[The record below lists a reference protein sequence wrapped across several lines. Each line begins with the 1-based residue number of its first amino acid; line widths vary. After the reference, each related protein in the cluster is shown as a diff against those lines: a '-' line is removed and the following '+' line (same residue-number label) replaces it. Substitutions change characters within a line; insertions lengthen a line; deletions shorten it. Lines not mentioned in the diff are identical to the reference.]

1 MDDKLSLLRAALGEV
16 RVKAQEEIK
25 YHTFSK
31 LGGPA
36 EFFYLATSQ
45 KELVE
50 VLNAC
55 WELKVPFFVIGS
67 GTKIMISE
75 EGLPGLVIK
84 NRSNQIK
91 MGAVKGKVS
100 KDGLGV
106 EEAQLDIDSGTIIGK
121 INEYLRNQKL
131 REIEGISSVHS
142 SLGGSIFLD
151 PTIIELA
158 EVIKVWQD
166 GEVFEIA
173 PFELKRNKHVV
184 ISIVLRVKAV

>member
-16 RVKAQEEIK
+16 RVKENEEIK

-45 KELVE
+45 KEFIE
-50 VLNAC
+50 VLNIC
-55 WELKVPFFVIGS
+55 RELKVPIFVIGS
-67 GTKIMISE
+67 GTKVMVSE
-75 EGLPGLVIK
+75 EGLKGMVIK
-84 NRSNQIK
+84 NRSTAIK

-100 KDGLGV
+100 RDGLGV
-106 EEAQLDIDSGTIIGK
+106 EEAQLDIDSGTIIGR
-121 INEYLRNQKL
+121 INEYLRTQNL

-151 PTIIELA
+151 PNIIELA

-166 GEVFEIA
+166 GDVFEIP
-173 PFELKRNKHVV
+173 PFELKRNKH
-184 ISIVLRVKAV
+184 IVLSVVLRIKAV